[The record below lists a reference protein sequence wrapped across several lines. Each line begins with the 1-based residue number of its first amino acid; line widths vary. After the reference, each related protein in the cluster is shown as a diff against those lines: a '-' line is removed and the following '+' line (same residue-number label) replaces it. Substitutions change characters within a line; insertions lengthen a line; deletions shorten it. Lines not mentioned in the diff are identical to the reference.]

1 MSKGSDRVDTIFAL
15 IKQLESTLLGL
26 RQLRRY
32 VGKGVGLQ
40 MLEVLIEEAEAK
52 LAEVR
57 KRLVN

>member
-15 IKQLESTLLGL
+15 IKQVESTLLGL

>member
-1 MSKGSDRVDTIFAL
+1 MSKDSDRLDTIFVL
-15 IKQLESTLLGL
+15 IKQLETTLLGL
-26 RQLRRY
+26 RHLRGY

-40 MLEVLIEEAEAK
+40 MLEVLIEEGEAK